1 MKICRNRGVWSASR
15 PTHPCFG
22 LDQKGFNSVKSSTA
36 KLSTKASAAWHVRVQ
51 RSRGWSGISLRE
63 LWSYRDLFWILAWRD
78 VKLRY
83 KQTALGVTW
92 VLLQPILTSGIFA
105 LIFGV
110 LADLPSDDSPYLLF
124 AFAGTLPWTLFA
136 QSLQRAGSS
145 LVSGREMI
153 SKIYFPRLILPIASS
168 FSVLVDFLVGLA
180 SISVLLLIYQVPL
193 TWNLLAIPGLVL
205 VNMLIAVGVSFWVS
219 AFSVHYRD
227 FIYALPFLIQAWMYA
242 SPVAY
247 ASSIVPE
254 EWAVLYSLNPMV
266 GVIEGFRWALLGQ
279 GEFSWISFGISS
291 AVGFFVFLF
300 GALVFRRIERGFA
313 DVI

>member
-1 MKICRNRGVWSASR
+1 MGRYAPHTPI
-15 PTHPCFG
+15 FG
-22 LDQKGFNSVKSSTA
+22 LDGKGSIQVNSRGV
-36 KLSTKASAAWHVRVQ
+36 KLSLKSNASWHVRIQ
-51 RSRGWSGISLRE
+51 RSRGWSGLSLRE

-92 VLLQPILTSGIFA
+92 VILQPILTSGIFA
-105 LIFGV
+105 VIFGF
-110 LADLPSDDSPYLLF
+110 LAELPSDGSPYMLF

-136 QSLQRAGSS
+136 QSLQRAGTS
-145 LVSGREMI
+145 LVSGRELV
-153 SKIYFPRLILPIASS
+153 SKVYFPRLILPIASS

-180 SISVLLLIYQVPL
+180 SISVLFLIYQVPL
-193 TWNLLAIPGLVL
+193 TWNILAIPGLVL
-205 VNMLIAVGVSFWVS
+205 ANLLIAVGVSFWVS

-227 FIYALPFLIQAWMYA
+227 FIYALPFLVQAWMYA

-254 EWAVLYSLNPMV
+254 EWSVLYSLNPMV
-266 GVIEGFRWALLGQ
+266 GIIEGFRWSLLGH
-279 GEFSWISFGISS
+279 GLFSWLSIGISL
-291 AVGFFVFLF
+291 AVGLLVFFS